1 AGDLAPPA
9 GLGRAL
15 RLDDAQ
21 GRYVEFVK
29 RTIPRR
35 ISLDGIKVVIDCANG
50 AAYKVAPAVLWELGA
65 EVVPLAVSP
74 DGLNINDGCG
84 STHPEAM
91 CSAVVAHGA
100 HMGIALDGDADR
112 VLIADETGALIDGDQ
127 IMAVIAKHWADDGWL
142 QGGAVV
148 STVMSNLGLER
159 YLDGIGLKLLRTQ
172 VGDRYVVERMRELGC
187 NLGGEQSGHI
197 VMADHGTTGDGLA
210 AALQLLSI
218 ISASGKPVSEA
229 CRPFEPLP
237 QILRNVAVNGAA
249 PLEDSGIQ
257 KAIKAGEAR
266 MGSDGRVLIR
276 ASGTEPLV
284 RVMAEGNDKALI
296 DSVVG
301 DIVAEIERF
310 VAA

>member
-1 AGDLAPPA
+1 
-9 GLGRAL
+9 
-15 RLDDAQ
+15 
-21 GRYVEFVK
+21 
-29 RTIPRR
+29 
-35 ISLDGIKVVIDCANG
+35 
-50 AAYKVAPAVLWELGA
+50 
-65 EVVPLAVSP
+65 
-74 DGLNINDGCG
+74 
-84 STHPEAM
+84 
-91 CSAVVAHGA
+91 
-100 HMGIALDGDADR
+100 
-112 VLIADETGALIDGDQ
+112 
-127 IMAVIAKHWADDGWL
+127 
-142 QGGAVV
+142 
-148 STVMSNLGLER
+148 
-159 YLDGIGLKLLRTQ
+159 
-172 VGDRYVVERMRELGC
+172 
-187 NLGGEQSGHI
+187 GHI